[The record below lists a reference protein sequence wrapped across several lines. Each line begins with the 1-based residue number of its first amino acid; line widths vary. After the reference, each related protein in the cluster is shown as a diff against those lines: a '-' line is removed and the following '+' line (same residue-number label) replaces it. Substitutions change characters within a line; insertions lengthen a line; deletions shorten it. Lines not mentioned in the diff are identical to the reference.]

1 MIATI
6 FPQVTIHVIAQ
17 DLARTRSVDR
27 TVDNLLRHMNTPP
40 S

>member
-6 FPQVTIHVIAQ
+6 FPQATVQAIAQ
-17 DLARTRSVDR
+17 DLVRTRSVDR
-27 TVDNLLRHMNTPP
+27 TVDNLLQHIHP